1 MSGDPRRIAL
11 FGGTFDPFHNGHL
24 RMAIEVLESFALPRL
39 FLVPAAQPP
48 HKPAQPVSPAP
59 DRLAMTQA
67 AVAGFEG
74 LSVLDLE
81 LRRGGPSYTLLTVR
95 EVQGEYPGSEVLLLV
110 GADAF
115 AEIGTW
121 HRHEELLDSCDFL
134 LLPRPGTTAEAAFP
148 PGIRLELERTGCY
161 SLPGRSYRLPGGR
174 SVLCPDFPVLDISS
188 RSIRDKVR
196 RGRSVRGLVPREVE
210 RYIAAHGLYRGEERG

>member
-1 MSGDPRRIAL
+1 VSGDSRPVAL

-24 RMAIEVLESFALPRL
+24 RMAIEVRESFALPRL

-48 HKPAQPVSPAP
+48 HKPAQPVSPAS

-67 AVAGFEG
+67 AVAGIEG

-81 LRRGGPSYTLLTVR
+81 LHREGPSYTLLTVL
-95 EVQGEYPGSEVLLLV
+95 EVQETNPGSEVLLVV

-115 AEIGTW
+115 SEIGTW
-121 HRHEELLDSCDFL
+121 HRYEELLAACDFL
-134 LLPRPGTTAEAAFP
+134 LLPRPGTPADVAFP
-148 PGIRLELERTGCY
+148 QGLRLELEQSRCY

-174 SVLCPDFPVLDISS
+174 RVLCPDFPVLDISS

-196 RGRSVRGLVPREVE
+196 RGRSVRGLVSREVE
-210 RYIAAHGLYRGEERG
+210 RYIADHGLYRGEERG